1 MAVEH
6 THKGHRSRLR
16 LRAEQ
21 EGLASFQPHEAL
33 ELLLFPVLPQRDVNP
48 LAHTLTEKFG
58 SLGGVMEAP
67 QEQLEA
73 MPGLGQ
79 CSAAWLA
86 LLNRAAKRYAELS
99 LKDRP
104 KFDKLALVEKH
115 CAQLFKGV
123 TEEQMWI
130 FSTNLSGHLLGS
142 TLVCRGCN
150 RRGVALRDLM
160 EPLIFHRAQCAVLVQ
175 WRRKGNLTIEH
186 WDVEL
191 TRALARQ
198 TGMLNMLLLDSVL
211 MAGKT
216 TISMRRERTY
226 QLRGEGGLNE
236 AGPPFDNWLEEGPQE
251 APGQGAAPE
260 RDRPEE
266 W

>member
-48 LAHTLTEKFG
+48 LAHTLTEQFG

-115 CAQLFKGV
+115 GAQLVKGV
-123 TEEQMWI
+123 TEEQMTEAFHVANAI
-130 FSTNLSGHLLGS
+130 
-142 TLVCRGCN
+142 RG
-150 RRGVALRDLM
+150 
-160 EPLIFHRAQCAVLVQ
+160 
-175 WRRKGNLTIEH
+175 
-186 WDVEL
+186 
-191 TRALARQ
+191 
-198 TGMLNMLLLDSVL
+198 
-211 MAGKT
+211 
-216 TISMRRERTY
+216 
-226 QLRGEGGLNE
+226 
-236 AGPPFDNWLEEGPQE
+236 
-251 APGQGAAPE
+251 GAALGHGVQMKNVVKQLE
-260 RDRPEE
+260 M
-266 W
+266 